1 MVGNLNNFM
10 YYFNARDIEDLD
22 VVQFKQDVTVSSQD
36 RIYFD
41 YEPVGLNSYATRKVT
56 KIRHR
61 RRSNKK

>member
-1 MVGNLNNFM
+1 MVVNLNNFM
-10 YYFNARDIEDLD
+10 FYFNARDIEDLD
-22 VVQFKQDVTVSSQD
+22 VVQFKQDVTVSTQD

>member
-1 MVGNLNNFM
+1 MVVNLNNIMF
-10 YYFNARDIEDLD
+10 YFNARDIEDLD

-56 KIRHR
+56 NIRHR

>member
-10 YYFNARDIEDLD
+10 FYFNARDIEDLD

>member
-1 MVGNLNNFM
+1 MVVNLNNFM
-10 YYFNARDIEDLD
+10 FYFNARDIEDLD

-61 RRSNKK
+61 RRPNKK

>member
-10 YYFNARDIEDLD
+10 FYFNARDIEDLD

-41 YEPVGLNSYATRKVT
+41 YEPIGLNSYATRKVT

>member
-10 YYFNARDIEDLD
+10 FYFNARDIEDLH

>member
-10 YYFNARDIEDLD
+10 FYFNARDIEDLD

-41 YEPVGLNSYATRKVT
+41 YELVGLNSYATRKVT

>member
-1 MVGNLNNFM
+1 MVVNLNNFM
-10 YYFNARDIEDLD
+10 FYFNARDIEDLD

-61 RRSNKK
+61 RRSYKK

>member
-10 YYFNARDIEDLD
+10 FYFNARDIEDLD
-22 VVQFKQDVTVSSQD
+22 VVQFKQDVTISSQD

>member
-1 MVGNLNNFM
+1 MVVNLNNFM
-10 YYFNARDIEDLD
+10 FYFNARDIEDLD

-56 KIRHR
+56 KIRHS

>member
-1 MVGNLNNFM
+1 MVVNLNNFM
-10 YYFNARDIEDLD
+10 FYFNARDIEDLD

-61 RRSNKK
+61 RSSNKK

>member
-10 YYFNARDIEDLD
+10 FYFNARDIEDLD

-41 YEPVGLNSYATRKVT
+41 YEPIGLNSYATRKVN
-56 KIRHR
+56 KIRYR

>member
-1 MVGNLNNFM
+1 MVVNLNNFM
-10 YYFNARDIEDLD
+10 FYFNARDIEDLD

-61 RRSNKK
+61 CRSNKK

>member
-10 YYFNARDIEDLD
+10 FYFNARDIEDLD
-22 VVQFKQDVTVSSQD
+22 VVQFKQDVMVSSQD